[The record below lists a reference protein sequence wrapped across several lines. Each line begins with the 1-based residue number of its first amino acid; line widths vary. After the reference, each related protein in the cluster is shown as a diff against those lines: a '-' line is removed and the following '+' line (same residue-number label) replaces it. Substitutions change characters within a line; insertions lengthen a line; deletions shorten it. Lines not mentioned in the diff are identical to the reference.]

1 MKKLLFISLF
11 ISFKIF
17 GQSVLLTPST
27 IIKKNSLTDDI
38 RIQSYSTYPSIFG
51 IRANG
56 NVTLPTVLSAGNLF
70 FLISAGGYNGF
81 NFTGPR
87 ASIRFNA
94 TQNWTDTANGTS
106 ITFGTTSN
114 NSIYNDDRMVINH
127 DGNIGI
133 GISAPTAK
141 LDVVRGTAPDGT
153 AIFRGTTHVS
163 HFNYSTNEDTYIRG
177 GKNSSRVIINDVVDL
192 GNVGI
197 GTNNPQAKLHIS
209 QGNLRVDALA
219 GNGNVQLYADDNG
232 TVSAALP
239 VAFSAKYNASLTPI
253 NNVTSLTFPFSTENY
268 DEGGFYNNSTYEFS
282 APLAGI
288 YHFDCAVTFGVVNS
302 ASGTSMC
309 SLSILVDGASSA
321 ISTQDL
327 KVGGYKTVNLSQ
339 DIKLNA
345 GQKVKISIYQSSGN
359 TINLVGFSNSFFTG
373 RLVTRL

>member
-1 MKKLLFISLF
+1 
-11 ISFKIF
+11 
-17 GQSVLLTPST
+17 
-27 IIKKNSLTDDI
+27 
-38 RIQSYSTYPSIFG
+38 
-51 IRANG
+51 
-56 NVTLPTVLSAGNLF
+56 
-70 FLISAGGYNGF
+70 
-81 NFTGPR
+81 
-87 ASIRFNA
+87 
-94 TQNWTDTANGTS
+94 
-106 ITFGTTSN
+106 
-114 NSIYNDDRMVINH
+114 MVINH

-153 AIFRGTTHVS
+153 AIFRGTSHVS